1 PQNPETLF
9 DPRFRN
15 QPDRRCIDPAIPD
28 RSERSTMGEALAQF
42 DAVDVV
48 DDVVV
53 RRLLTLRDQ
62 VAKPGEDVLG
72 ELLQLFERD
81 SRVRLL
87 ALKDALAARDSGARK
102 SAAHA
107 LKGSAGNVG
116 ARRVAAIAAH
126 I

>member
-1 PQNPETLF
+1 MA
-9 DPRFRN
+9 
-15 QPDRRCIDPAIPD
+15 QPAPD
-28 RSERSTMGEALAQF
+28 F
-42 DAVDVV
+42 FAVDVV

-53 RRLLTLRDQ
+53 RRLLALRDQ

-81 SRVRLL
+81 SQLRLV
-87 ALKDALAARDSGARK
+87 ALKDAVAHGDADARK

-116 ARRVAAIAAH
+116 ARRVAAMAAH
-126 I
+126 IEKQDVDVDALDRLAAEIAAAIDALGGRLRA